1 MSCARRDGKHVDT
14 ACRKIPGLPAGL
26 SPNHATAWLA
36 AKRPVCRAI
45 ALTLTAVLAFAV
57 SLASMVAMDVTGRI
71 SDSAVS
77 ANGGK
82 TLAAKGKSWTPS
94 DPWAGKP
101 LDVLVLGQDTRA
113 GEANAA
119 IGGHDPR
126 DADNHQADTAMIV
139 HLSTDR
145 GSVTV
150 VSLPRDSIV
159 SQPACKVTGDRVAEA
174 RDDVMLN
181 STFAYGWQQGG
192 DLASAVSCE
201 LAAVNYETGLDIE
214 QYAVVDFAGM
224 KNVIDSL
231 GGVELCVPAA
241 VDDQYTGLE
250 LSPGLQKLDGL
261 QATQYARVRHG
272 IAGADG
278 GDIMRSARQQAVVKA
293 LVDEATSAVRE
304 ANPVKLYQMASSMLE
319 SVKMSPAL
327 ASPSTLVGLAW
338 ALRGI
343 SADKIQS
350 TTVPT
355 IPWSQDANRVT
366 WGDGAGELWA
376 KLAADEPLTAV
387 STEEGDDLADSS
399 EQSGGAT
406 SPTEASDPTTTGGS
420 VATTQATVDPA
431 TGLMTIDGELVD
443 PVTGGVVD
451 PETGYITDQETGSV
465 VGLASKY
472 LSTTVCKPAD

>member
-1 MSCARRDGKHVDT
+1 MSRARRDGRHVET

-26 SPNHATAWLA
+26 SPNHATAWLV
-36 AKRPVCRAI
+36 AKRPVLRAI
-45 ALTLTAVLAFAV
+45 ALTLTAVLTFSV
-57 SLASMVAMDVTGRI
+57 SLASMVAMDVAGRI
-71 SDSAVS
+71 SGSAVS
-77 ANGGK
+77 ANVDK
-82 TLAAKGKSWTPS
+82 TLASKGKSWTPS

-119 IGGHDPR
+119 IGGSDPS

-139 HLSTDR
+139 HLSADR
-145 GSVTV
+145 GTVTV

-159 SQPACKVTGDRVAEA
+159 DQPACTVTGDKMAAA
-174 RDDVMLN
+174 RDGVMLN

-201 LAAVNYETGLDIE
+201 LATVDSETGLDIE

-231 GGVELCVPAA
+231 SGVELCVPAA
-241 VDDQYTGLE
+241 VDDSYTGLK
-250 LSPGLQKLDGL
+250 LSPGLQRLDGT

-272 IAGADG
+272 IEGADG

-304 ANPVKLYQMASSMLE
+304 ANPMKLYQMASSMLE

-338 ALRGI
+338 SLRGI

-366 WGDGAGELWA
+366 WGDGASDLWT
-376 KLAADEPLTAV
+376 KLAADEPLTSMSAD
-387 STEEGDDLADSS
+387 EGDDLPDNSG
-399 EQSGGAT
+399 QSGEAA
-406 SPTEASDPTTTGGS
+406 SSTEASGPTATGDS
-420 VATTQATVDPA
+420 AATTQATVDPA